1 MFPVLATLRLSWHR
15 SRFKHGW
22 SGQGRHVTL
31 RRQSDKARGMGDT
44 AKVFTLEE
52 QRMNSS
58 RMMWVRLI
66 TERPPAKT
74 TERKRYTPG
83 KRPTWNLMA
92 WTRLED
98 DVPLQPVFRFHMGL
112 FQGEPQTRSQ
122 MVRSW
127 QLRLTKV
134 MAFDGRTMC
143 EMWHDD
149 PTYLLQSN
157 RVA

>member
-98 DVPLQPVFRFHMGL
+98 YCPLQTISGSML
-112 FQGEPQTRSQ
+112 IFQSVNMNSQNGRGATFGHRS
-122 MVRSW
+122 S
-127 QLRLTKV
+127 LRPASCADSQPSMLNS
-134 MAFDGRTMC
+134 
-143 EMWHDD
+143 
-149 PTYLLQSN
+149 P
-157 RVA
+157 